1 MFLFH
6 WLTLLSIYVWYVKKI
21 QIDSFKFFMSCL
33 ISLWNVVTRLS
44 RLTECC
50 NVYCIYAFI
59 HYSHFCCH
67 CTGWKIL
74 VGTDHFSSLEHQDD
88 KIFFF
93 LRRCSNQANFCGF
106 ILFTLLLWVCISYLF
121 YVNLRK
127 RSCYSTLFPLIHINT
142 LDFSLKPNVVY
153 WLCFYFLLMFC
164 YLKKKKNKC
173 SILINIG
180 IFTGWAYVHW
190 LSNWRF
196 LHYVYDGGG
205 DDDHAIKYSNLWN
218 LQGL

>member
-1 MFLFH
+1 
-6 WLTLLSIYVWYVKKI
+6 
-21 QIDSFKFFMSCL
+21 MSCL
-33 ISLWNVVTRLS
+33 ISLWIVVTKLS

-93 LRRCSNQANFCGF
+93 LRRCSNQANFCSF
-106 ILFTLLLWVCISYLF
+106 ILFTLLMWVCISYLF

-164 YLKKKKNKC
+164 YLKKKTNVVYWLILVFSQDELMFIGFLIEDFSTMSMMVVVMMITLS
-173 SILINIG
+173 SIRTCG
-180 IFTGWAYVHW
+180 IFK
-190 LSNWRF
+190 
-196 LHYVYDGGG
+196 VY
-205 DDDHAIKYSNLWN
+205 SS
-218 LQGL
+218 